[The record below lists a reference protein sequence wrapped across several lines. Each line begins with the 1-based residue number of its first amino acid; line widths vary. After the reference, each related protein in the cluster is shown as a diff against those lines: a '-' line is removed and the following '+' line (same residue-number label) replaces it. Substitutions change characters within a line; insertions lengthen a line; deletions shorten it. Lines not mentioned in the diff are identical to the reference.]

1 MVSETLKRGGIP
13 SFAMNKDTFD
23 LLLLGAAHSL
33 NHSLFLVLPPL
44 LGYIVADLGTT
55 YSAMGVVATV
65 TFLTYGAGALIGGPL
80 SDRLGSLTV
89 ARVSIGLGGLMSL
102 VFLFAGDIVV
112 FGAGMFLMALW
123 ASFYHPTANGLI
135 AKVFTENTGNAMGIH
150 NAAGN
155 FGQVFTP
162 MVAFFL
168 GVTFNWRL
176 SFVFFGALSVVTAW
190 TLDRIQVK
198 EQIVPPTRQGYL
210 EFIRTPG
217 LWLLLLFNVIVGS
230 LSRSVELF
238 FPSFLSIERGYTGGI
253 AAVANSVIL
262 FFGGLG
268 QLLGGRWS
276 DRLGQTRTLLMM
288 TGGIVVSLALL
299 MFLPTSMVGIV
310 LFIVLYGVSMF
321 GHQPTMTSLV
331 SRLSPRNLMG
341 LAYGVMFFSA
351 FGVGSLSTTV
361 TGYLADRYSL
371 TTAFWF
377 NVGVAV
383 ALMAVSAVI
392 YLRIRERSG

>member
-1 MVSETLKRGGIP
+1 
-13 SFAMNKDTFD
+13 MNKDTVD
-23 LLLLGAAHSL
+23 LMLLGVAHSL

-44 LGYIVADLGTT
+44 LGNIVADLGTT
-55 YSAMGVVATV
+55 YSTIGVVSTI

-102 VFLFAGDIVV
+102 IFLFANDVVV
-112 FGAGMFLMALW
+112 FGVAMFLMALW

-135 AKVFTENTGNAMGIH
+135 AKVFTEKTGNAMGVH

-162 MVAFFL
+162 TVAFLL

-176 SFVFFGALSVVTAW
+176 SFVFFGVLSVITAW

-198 EQIVPPTRQGYL
+198 EQIVPATRQSYL
-210 EFIRTPG
+210 EFLRTPG
-217 LWLLLLFNVIVGS
+217 LWLILLYNVIVGF
-230 LSRSVELF
+230 LFRSVDLF
-238 FPSFLSIERGYTGGI
+238 FPSFLSIERNYTGGL
-253 AAVANSVIL
+253 AAVANSMIL
-262 FFGGLG
+262 FFGVLG

-288 TGGIVVSLALL
+288 TGGMVVSLTLL
-299 MFLPTSMVGIV
+299 MFLPTSTVGVV
-310 LFIVLYGVSMF
+310 LFIVLYGISMF
-321 GHQPTMTSLV
+321 GHQPTVTSLV
-331 SRLSPRNLMG
+331 SRLSPKNLMG

-361 TGYLADRYSL
+361 TGYLADMYSL
-371 TTAFWF
+371 TIAFWF
-377 NVGVAV
+377 NVGVSV
-383 ALMAVSAVI
+383 ALLAVSAVI
-392 YLRIRERSG
+392 YLRIKKSG

>member
-1 MVSETLKRGGIP
+1 
-13 SFAMNKDTFD
+13 MNKDTLD
-23 LLLLGAAHSL
+23 LMLLGVAHSL

-44 LGYIVADLGTT
+44 LGNIVADLGTT
-55 YSAMGVVATV
+55 YSTIGVVSTI

-102 VFLFAGDIVV
+102 IFLFANDVV
-112 FGAGMFLMALW
+112 TFGVAMFLMALW

-135 AKVFTENTGNAMGIH
+135 AKVFTEKTGNAMGVH

-162 MVAFFL
+162 TVAFLL

-176 SFVFFGALSVVTAW
+176 SFVFFGVLSVITAW

-198 EQIVPPTRQGYL
+198 EQIVPATRQSYL
-210 EFIRTPG
+210 EFLRTPG
-217 LWLLLLFNVIVGS
+217 LWLILLYNVIVGF
-230 LSRSVELF
+230 LFRSVDLF
-238 FPSFLSIERGYTGGI
+238 FPSFLSIERNYTGGL
-253 AAVANSVIL
+253 AAVANSMIL
-262 FFGGLG
+262 FFGVLG

-276 DRLGQTRTLLMM
+276 DRIGQTKTMLMM
-288 TGGIVVSLALL
+288 TGGMVVSLTLL
-299 MFLPTSMVGIV
+299 MFLPTSTVGVV

-321 GHQPTMTSLV
+321 GHQPTVTSLV

-371 TTAFWF
+371 TLAFWF

-383 ALMAVSAVI
+383 ALLAVSAAI

>member
-1 MVSETLKRGGIP
+1 
-13 SFAMNKDTFD
+13 MNKDTLD

-44 LGYIVADLGTT
+44 LGHIVADLGTT
-55 YSAMGVVATV
+55 YSAIGVVATA

-80 SDRLGSLTV
+80 SDRLGSLMV

-102 VFLFAGDIVV
+102 VFLFANDVVV
-112 FGAGMFLMALW
+112 FGVGMFLMALW

-135 AKVFTENTGNAMGIH
+135 AKVFTEDTGNAMGIH

-155 FGQVFTP
+155 FGQVLTP
-162 MVAFFL
+162 TVAFLL
-168 GVTFNWRL
+168 GVTLNWRL
-176 SFVFFGALSVVTAW
+176 SFVFFGALSIVTAW
-190 TLDRIQVK
+190 SLDRIQVK
-198 EQIVPPTRQGYL
+198 EKIVPPTRQGYL
-210 EFIRTPG
+210 NFIKTPG
-217 LWLLLLFNVIVGS
+217 LWLLLLYNVMVGS

-238 FPSFLSIERGYTGGI
+238 FPSFLSLERGYAGDL
-253 AAVANSVIL
+253 AAVANSLIL
-262 FFGGLG
+262 FFGGMG

-276 DRLGQTRTLLMM
+276 DRVGQTKTLLAMTGGMVVSLTLLM
-288 TGGIVVSLALL
+288 L
-299 MFLPTSMVGIV
+299 LPTSVAGV
-310 LFIVLYGVSMF
+310 ALFIVIYGVSMF
-321 GHQPTMTSLV
+321 GHQPTVTSLI

-371 TTAFWF
+371 TLAFFF
-377 NVGVAV
+377 NVGLAV
-383 ALMAVSAVI
+383 VLLALSIVI
-392 YLRIRERSG
+392 FLRIRGRPA

>member
-1 MVSETLKRGGIP
+1 
-13 SFAMNKDTFD
+13 MNKDTVD
-23 LLLLGAAHSL
+23 LMLLGAAHSL

-55 YSAMGVVATV
+55 YSAMGVVATI

-102 VFLFAGDIVV
+102 VFLFADNVVV

-150 NAAGN
+150 NASGN

-162 MVAFFL
+162 TVAFFL

-176 SFVFFGALSVVTAW
+176 SFVFFGVLSVVTAW

-198 EQIVPPTRQGYL
+198 EEIVPATRQSHM

-217 LWLLLLFNVIVGS
+217 LWLILLYNVIVGF
-230 LSRSVELF
+230 LFRSVDLF
-238 FPSFLSIERGYTGGI
+238 FPSFLSLERNYTGGV
-253 AAVANSVIL
+253 AAVANSMIL
-262 FFGGLG
+262 FFGVLG
-268 QLLGGRWS
+268 QLLGGRGS
-276 DRLGQTRTLLMM
+276 DRLGQTKTLLAATAGM
-288 TGGIVVSLALL
+288 VVSLVLL
-299 MFLPTSMVGIV
+299 MVLPTSTVGVV

-321 GHQPTMTSLV
+321 GHQPTVTSLV
-331 SRLSPRNLMG
+331 SKLSPRNLMG
-341 LAYGVMFFSA
+341 LTYGVMFFAA
-351 FGVGSLSTTV
+351 FGLGSLSTTV
-361 TGYLADRYSL
+361 TGYLADTYSL
-371 TTAFWF
+371 TVAFWF
-377 NVGVAV
+377 NIGVAL
-383 ALMAVSAVI
+383 ALMAVSVAI
-392 YLRIRERSG
+392 YLRIRE

>member
-1 MVSETLKRGGIP
+1 
-13 SFAMNKDTFD
+13 MNKDTVD
-23 LLLLGAAHSL
+23 LMLLGAAHSL

-55 YSAMGVVATV
+55 YSAMGVVATI

-102 VFLFAGDIVV
+102 VFLFADNVVV

-135 AKVFTENTGNAMGIH
+135 AKVFRENTGNAMGIH

-162 MVAFFL
+162 TVAFFL

-176 SFVFFGALSVVTAW
+176 SFVFFGVLSVVTAW

-198 EQIVPPTRQGYL
+198 EEIVLATRQSYM

-217 LWLLLLFNVIVGS
+217 LWLILLYNVIVGF
-230 LSRSVELF
+230 LFRSVDLF
-238 FPSFLSIERGYTGGI
+238 FPSFLSLERNYTGGI
-253 AAVANSVIL
+253 AAVANSMIL
-262 FFGGLG
+262 FFGVLG
-268 QLLGGRWS
+268 QLLGGRGS
-276 DRLGQTRTLLMM
+276 DRLGQTRTLLAATAGM
-288 TGGIVVSLALL
+288 VVSLVLL
-299 MFLPTSMVGIV
+299 MVLPTSTVGVV
-310 LFIVLYGVSMF
+310 LFIVIYGVSMF
-321 GHQPTMTSLV
+321 GHQPTVTSLV
-331 SRLSPRNLMG
+331 SKLSPRNLMG
-341 LAYGVMFFSA
+341 LAYGVMFFAA
-351 FGVGSLSTTV
+351 FGLGSLSTTV
-361 TGYLADRYSL
+361 TGYLADTYSL
-371 TTAFWF
+371 TAAFWF
-377 NVGVAV
+377 NIGVAL
-383 ALMAVSAVI
+383 ALMAVSVAI
-392 YLRIRERSG
+392 YLRIRE

>member
-1 MVSETLKRGGIP
+1 
-13 SFAMNKDTFD
+13 MNKDTLD
-23 LLLLGAAHSL
+23 LMLLGAAHSL

-44 LGYIVADLGTT
+44 LGYIVDDLGTT
-55 YSAMGVVATV
+55 YSAMGVVATI

-102 VFLFAGDIVV
+102 VFLFADDVVV
-112 FGAGMFLMALW
+112 FGVGMFLMALW

-135 AKVFTENTGNAMGIH
+135 AKVFTENTGNAMGVH

-162 MVAFFL
+162 TVAFLL

-190 TLDRIQVK
+190 TLDRIQVR
-198 EQIVPPTRQGYL
+198 EEIVPATRQSYM
-210 EFIRTPG
+210 EFLRTPG
-217 LWLLLLFNVIVGS
+217 LWLILLYNVIVGF
-230 LSRSVELF
+230 LFRSVDLF
-238 FPSFLSIERGYTGGI
+238 FPSFLSLERNYTGGI
-253 AAVANSVIL
+253 AAVANSMIL
-262 FFGGLG
+262 FFGVLG
-268 QLLGGRWS
+268 QLLGGRSS
-276 DRLGQTRTLLMM
+276 DRLGQTRTLLAATAGM
-288 TGGIVVSLALL
+288 VVSLVLL
-299 MFLPTSMVGIV
+299 MVLPTNTVGVV

-321 GHQPTMTSLV
+321 GHQPTVTSLV

-341 LAYGVMFFSA
+341 MAYGVMFFSA

-361 TGYLADRYSL
+361 TGYLADSYNL
-371 TTAFWF
+371 TVAFWF
-377 NVGVAV
+377 NAGVAF
-383 ALMAVSAVI
+383 ALMAVSVAI
-392 YLRIRERSG
+392 YLRIK